1 MQGVS
6 ESKTE
11 KGCYGTMLDSLQLMA
26 KHPVYLENNVAV
38 LWFFCAE
45 TQKLGRK
52 INMEVEQNMG
62 IMKARCSP
70 KEVVCCPRVWAR
82 HDFNQ
87 RDGHGDGM
95 V

>member
-38 LWFFCAE
+38 LCFFV
-45 TQKLGRK
+45 Q
-52 INMEVEQNMG
+52 
-62 IMKARCSP
+62 
-70 KEVVCCPRVWAR
+70 R
-82 HDFNQ
+82 HKNQ
-87 RDGHGDGM
+87 EEKSIWKWDRIWG
-95 V
+95 